1 MMTKT
6 LESELKK
13 YEEKKQELLKTDE
26 NKYVLIKDQ
35 EIVGIFESQKD
46 AIKVGI
52 EKFGNTP
59 FLVKKIERIEQGQN
73 FTSNLIK
80 CET

>member
-1 MMTKT
+1 MTKT

>member
-1 MMTKT
+1 MTKE
-6 LESELKK
+6 LELELKK
-13 YEEKKQELLKTDE
+13 YEEKKQDLLKTDE
-26 NKYVLIKDQ
+26 NKYVLIKNQ

-52 EKFGNTP
+52 AKFGNTP

-80 CET
+80 CDA